1 MRDVKVS
8 LVGYGIVGHGVV
20 DALSRKKAVLRD
32 MGLNLKLVSVTDH
45 TGTVLSEDGVDASK
59 ILGERTLENVAT
71 SGMKG
76 KEAISA
82 IDSELVIEVTPT
94 NIVHG
99 QPGLGHME
107 AALSSGKH
115 VVTSNKGPLV
125 VSYSHLKKLA
135 EDNGVMLKFEATV
148 GGTMPLISLVE
159 RTLVGNCISGIQG
172 IFNGTCNYILTR
184 MTEEGIPYTHALS
197 EAQDL
202 GIAEAD
208 PSYDVEGV
216 DTAGKVVI
224 LANSLFNMD
233 VKYSD
238 VDVTGI
244 TGVKLG
250 DMDPPQTEGNDPERS
265 LDIVVANGAKQIIFN
280 ALMATLNE
288 GDEAILPAPYFVSYP
303 EMVKLLGGVL
313 LQLLALTFFFLDQ
326 QAISFFIFGF
336 SFFYQLNFTIQI
348 LFLA

>member
-1 MRDVKVS
+1 MREVKAS

-20 DALSRKKAVLRD
+20 EVLHRKERMLQE
-32 MGLNLKLVSVTDH
+32 MGLDLKLISVTDH
-45 TGTVLSEDGVDASK
+45 TGTIICEDGVDVDK
-59 ILGERTLENVAT
+59 ILGEKTLSNVAT
-71 SGMKG
+71 SSMKG
-76 KEAISA
+76 KEAIAA
-82 IDSELVIEVTPT
+82 IDSDLVIEVTPT

-125 VSYSHLKKLA
+125 VAYNNLKKLA
-135 EDNGVMLKFEATV
+135 EDNDVMLKFEATV
-148 GGTMPLISLVE
+148 GGTMPLINLVE
-159 RTLVGNCISGIQG
+159 RTLVGNTFYGIRG

-184 MTEEGIPYTHALS
+184 MSQENIPYTHALS

-224 LANSLFNMD
+224 LANALFNMNI
-233 VKYSD
+233 KYSD

-244 TGVKLG
+244 TGVTPEAIALAKEKGYLIKLIG
-250 DMDPPQTEGNDPERS
+250 DVPALTVKPTLVPIGSPIAVAGTLNSAAIYTDLSGTITVTGLGAGSIETAS
-265 LDIVVANGAKQIIFN
+265 AILSDIVSIYSTKRMNS
-280 ALMATLNE
+280 T
-288 GDEAILPAPYFVSYP
+288 S
-303 EMVKLLGGVL
+303 
-313 LQLLALTFFFLDQ
+313 
-326 QAISFFIFGF
+326 
-336 SFFYQLNFTIQI
+336 
-348 LFLA
+348 

>member
-1 MRDVKVS
+1 MRDVKIS
-8 LVGYGIVGHGVV
+8 LIGYGIVGHGVV
-20 DALSRKKAVLRD
+20 DVLERKKKLLQG

-45 TGTVLSEDGVDASK
+45 TGTVLSENGVNSQE
-59 ILGERTLENVAT
+59 ILGERTLQDIAT

-82 IDSELVIEVTPT
+82 IDSDLIIEVTPT

-107 AALSSGKH
+107 EALSAGKH

-125 VSYSHLKKLA
+125 VSYGKLRKLA

-159 RTLVGNCISGIQG
+159 RTLVGNTIIGIRG

-184 MTEEGIPYTHALS
+184 MAEEGIPYTHALS

-233 VKYSD
+233 IKYSD
-238 VDVTGI
+238 VEVTGI
-244 TGVKLG
+244 TGITTESLGLAMKRGYVIKLIG
-250 DMDPPQTEGNDPERS
+250 DVPALTVRPTLVPLGSPIAVAGTLNSAAIYTDLSGTITVTGLGAGSIETAS
-265 LDIVVANGAKQIIFN
+265 AILTDIISIYRTKQIDGIF
-280 ALMATLNE
+280 
-288 GDEAILPAPYFVSYP
+288 
-303 EMVKLLGGVL
+303 
-313 LQLLALTFFFLDQ
+313 
-326 QAISFFIFGF
+326 
-336 SFFYQLNFTIQI
+336 
-348 LFLA
+348 

>member
-1 MRDVKVS
+1 
-8 LVGYGIVGHGVV
+8 
-20 DALSRKKAVLRD
+20 
-32 MGLNLKLVSVTDH
+32 
-45 TGTVLSEDGVDASK
+45 
-59 ILGERTLENVAT
+59 
-71 SGMKG
+71 
-76 KEAISA
+76 
-82 IDSELVIEVTPT
+82 LVIEVTPT

-135 EDNGVMLKFEATV
+135 EDNGVMLKFEATA

-159 RTLVGNCISGIQG
+159 RTLVGNSISGIRG

-244 TGVKLG
+244 TGVTPEALALAKKKGYAIKLIG
-250 DMDPPQTEGNDPERS
+250 DVP
-265 LDIVVANGAKQIIFN
+265 
-280 ALMATLNE
+280 ALTVRPTLVPLGSPIAVSGTLNSA
-288 GDEAILPAPYFVSYP
+288 AIYTDLSGTITVTGLGAGSI
-303 EMVKLLGGVL
+303 ETASALLTDVISIYR
-313 LQLLALTFFFLDQ
+313 TKKID
-326 QAISFFIFGF
+326 AIF
-336 SFFYQLNFTIQI
+336 
-348 LFLA
+348 

>member
-1 MRDVKVS
+1 MKDVKVS

-20 DALSRKKAVLRD
+20 DVLHRKKSMLKD
-32 MGLNLKLVSVTDH
+32 MGLNLKLISITDH
-45 TGTVLSEDGVDASK
+45 MGTIMSEDGIDAEK
-59 ILGERTLENVAT
+59 VLPERTLQNIAT
-71 SGMKG
+71 SSMKG
-76 KEAISA
+76 KEAIDA
-82 IDSELVIEVTPT
+82 IDSDLVIEVTPT

-107 AALSSGKH
+107 AALSGGKH

-125 VSYSHLKKLA
+125 VAYSRLKKLA

-159 RTLVGNCISGIQG
+159 RTLVGNTIYGIRG

-184 MTEEGIPYTHALS
+184 MAQENIPYTHALS

-224 LANSLFNMD
+224 LANALFDMNI
-233 VKYSD
+233 KYSD

-244 TGVKLG
+244 TGITPEALALAKEKGYMIKLIG
-250 DMDPPQTEGNDPERS
+250 DVPALTVRPTLVPIESP
-265 LDIVVANGAKQIIFN
+265 IAVAGTLNSAAIYTDLSGTITVTGLGAGSIETASAILSDVISIYRTKQIDAVI
-280 ALMATLNE
+280 
-288 GDEAILPAPYFVSYP
+288 
-303 EMVKLLGGVL
+303 
-313 LQLLALTFFFLDQ
+313 
-326 QAISFFIFGF
+326 
-336 SFFYQLNFTIQI
+336 
-348 LFLA
+348 

>member
-20 DALSRKKAVLRD
+20 DVLSRKKKMLRD
-32 MGLNLKLVSVTDH
+32 MGLNLKLISVTDH
-45 TGTVLSEDGVDASK
+45 TGTVISENGIDAEK
-59 ILGERTLENVAT
+59 ILGERTLEKVAT
-71 SGMKG
+71 SSMKG
-76 KEAISA
+76 KEAITA
-82 IDSELVIEVTPT
+82 IDSDLMIEVTPT
-94 NIVHG
+94 NIDHG

-107 AALSSGKH
+107 AALAGGKH

-125 VSYSHLKKLA
+125 VAYSRLEKLA

-159 RTLVGNCISGIQG
+159 RTLVGNTIQGIRG

-184 MTEEGIPYTHALS
+184 MAEENIPYAHALS

-224 LANSLFNMD
+224 LANSLFDMD
-233 VKYSD
+233 IKYSD

-244 TGVKLG
+244 TGVTPEALALATKKGYVIKLIG
-250 DMDPPQTEGNDPERS
+250 DVPALTVRPTLVPVGSP
-265 LDIVVANGAKQIIFN
+265 IAVAG
-280 ALMATLNE
+280 TLNSAAIYTDLSGTITVTGLGAGSIE
-288 GDEAILPAPYFVSYP
+288 TASAILSDV
-303 EMVKLLGGVL
+303 
-313 LQLLALTFFFLDQ
+313 
-326 QAISFFIFGF
+326 ISIYRTKRIDVIF
-336 SFFYQLNFTIQI
+336 
-348 LFLA
+348 

>member
-20 DALSRKKAVLRD
+20 DVLNRKKKMLRD
-32 MGLNLKLVSVTDH
+32 MGLNLLLISVTDH
-45 TGTVLSEDGVDASK
+45 TGTVVSESGVDADK
-59 ILGERTLENVAT
+59 ILGERTLANVAT

-82 IDSELVIEVTPT
+82 IDSDLLIEVTPT

-107 AALSSGKH
+107 TALSSGKH

-125 VSYSHLKKLA
+125 VSYGSLKKLA

-159 RTLVGNCISGIQG
+159 RTLVGNTILGIRG

-224 LANSLFNMD
+224 LANSLFDMNI
-233 VKYSD
+233 KYSD

-244 TGVKLG
+244 TGVTPEALALAKKRGYAIKLIG
-250 DMDPPQTEGNDPERS
+250 DVPALTVRPTLVPLDSPICVAGTLNSAAIYTDLSGTITVSGLGAGSIETAS
-265 LDIVVANGAKQIIFN
+265 AILTDIVSIYRTKRIDTIF
-280 ALMATLNE
+280 
-288 GDEAILPAPYFVSYP
+288 
-303 EMVKLLGGVL
+303 
-313 LQLLALTFFFLDQ
+313 
-326 QAISFFIFGF
+326 
-336 SFFYQLNFTIQI
+336 
-348 LFLA
+348 